1 MAITGPIEDQLAI
14 RALHDNYADAVFRR
28 DAADWGALWADDAVW
43 DLAGTVVNGK
53 DSIVGLWTGAMSTFA
68 FVGFFYQTGAI
79 VIDGDTATGR
89 VYTNETL
96 EDLEGNLRRSIGH
109 YEDAY
114 VKRGGAWLYQSR
126 SFSVLKGYS

>member
-43 DLAGTVVNGK
+43 DLMGTKVDGK
-53 DSIVGLWTGAMSTFA
+53 DAIVGLWTGAMSTFA

-79 VIDGDTATGR
+79 IIDGDKATGR

-109 YEDAY
+109 YEDTY
-114 VKRGGAWLYQSR
+114 VKRGGTWLYQSR

>member
-1 MAITGPIEDQLAI
+1 MPITGPIEDQLAI

-43 DLAGTVVNGK
+43 DLAGTIVNGK
-53 DSIVGLWTGAMSTFA
+53 ASIVGLWTGAMFTFA

-79 VIDGDTATGR
+79 HIDGETATGR

-96 EDLEGNLRRSIGH
+96 EDLEGNLRRSIGR
-109 YEDAY
+109 YEDTD
-114 VKRGGAWLYQSR
+114 VKRNGTCSTRAAALQ
-126 SFSVLKGYS
+126 F